1 MSAAGGHQT
10 FMRIAR
16 HRPKPKPAVLV
27 RYNEWIRCPQV
38 RVIDEQGKHA
48 DVMDTPAAL
57 ALARER
63 GMDLVE
69 INPGA
74 NPPVVKIIGYG
85 QFKYQK
91 EKEMRQQKAHAKN
104 VEVKGVRLSLRIGEH
119 DLEVRRQMSK
129 RFMEEGNRVRA
140 EIILRGREREHL
152 DLAKKI
158 LHAFVASMPEV
169 RIDQPF
175 QKQGGVLSM
184 VIAKK

>member
-1 MSAAGGHQT
+1 
-10 FMRIAR
+10 MRIAR

-48 DVMDTPAAL
+48 DVMDTSKAL

-85 QFKYQK
+85 HFKYQK
-91 EKEMRQQKAHAKN
+91 EKELRKAKAHAKQ

-119 DLEVRRQMSK
+119 DLEVRRQMAQ
-129 RFMEEGNRVRA
+129 RFMDDGNRVRV
-140 EIILRGREREHL
+140 EIILRGRERQHVE
-152 DLAKKI
+152 LARKI
-158 LHAFVASMPEV
+158 LEEFVASLPETRV
-169 RIDQPF
+169 DQPF
-175 QKQGGVLSM
+175 QRQAGVLSM
-184 VIAKK
+184 VVAKK